1 MASRHYIY
9 LHGAGSFFVIY
20 KKRKELN
27 MEEVHDLSEELY
39 LDVLTEAY
47 NRRYY
52 EEKVKNTQDY
62 AIKSLL

>member
-1 MASRHYIY
+1 
-9 LHGAGSFFVIY
+9 
-20 KKRKELN
+20 